1 MAQLSQLEARDLT
14 PAFGTEI
21 VGFEPQKPL
30 DAETCAFLRD
40 AFDRRGVLLFRDL
53 DIDHAYQVY
62 LATMLI
68 RKEHLADGSAPGVT
82 PIEDTFY
89 ISNERPNSAAPYGRL
104 QFHSDTMWADNPFE
118 VLSLYGVNIEQPVVP
133 TTYVSATRAWATL
146 PEELR
151 ARVDGREALHT
162 AGEVRRGDLT
172 DVALTT
178 VAKPPSTTMPIGR
191 RHPRTG
197 ETILYICEQ
206 MTKEVV
212 DLPPDESEQLLDE
225 LFAHLY
231 DPEHHLNHY
240 WREGDLVVW
249 DNEAVQHARPNVD
262 NDGPARTL
270 RKVAFPLP
278 KLSRDQL
285 PAYSRAE

>member
-1 MAQLSQLEARDLT
+1 MAQPAQLEARNLT
-14 PAFGTEI
+14 PAFGSEI
-21 VGFEPQKPL
+21 IGFQPHKPL
-30 DAETCAFLRD
+30 EPETCAVLRD
-40 AFDRRGVLLFRDL
+40 LFDRRGVLLFRDR

-68 RKEHLADGSAPGVT
+68 RKEHLANGSTLGVT

-118 VLSLYGVNIEQPVVP
+118 VLSLYGINVAQPAVP
-133 TTYVSATRAWATL
+133 TTFVSATHAWATL
-146 PEELR
+146 PDELR
-151 ARVDGREALHT
+151 ARVEGREVLQT

-172 DVALTT
+172 DVVVTT
-178 VAKPPSTTMPIGR
+178 IDRPPSTTTPIGR

-197 ETILYICEQ
+197 QTILYICEQ

-212 DLPPDESEQLLDE
+212 GMPPDESEHLLGE

-231 DPEHHLNHY
+231 DPAERWIHH
-240 WREGDLVVW
+240 WRDRDLIIW
-249 DNEAVQHARPNVD
+249 DNEAVQHGRPNVD
-262 NDGPARTL
+262 HDGPARTL
-270 RKVAFPLP
+270 RKVAFPIP

-285 PAYSRAE
+285 PTYSRAE